1 MEAVPDGARSLTAPE
16 VLVATLIVKL
26 AVVATLAT
34 MLARFR
40 QFRRILLTEQR
51 AWRERLVFAFSL
63 GIPLTGGVTARLL
76 LDYDAADCSLVGPF
90 LAGLLAGP
98 YAGAIV
104 GALLGAPA
112 LVAGEVAAM
121 PFAVGC
127 GFAGGG
133 LREVCPKE
141 SIWRLSPLVFS
152 DLHHHAWELVR
163 RFRVDWLLI
172 LAAAP
177 AGLEI
182 IRQFLGFR
190 FGPSTI
196 FHQPAESLGT
206 AALILLSTVLSAAI
220 PIKMWNTAR
229 IEHRLEEQESLLMA
243 ARVEALTNQINPHF
257 LFNTLTS
264 ISSLIRSQPETAR
277 MLIGKLSA
285 LLRRLL
291 RSQEQFV
298 TLREELTSVD
308 EYLDI
313 ESVRFGPTLT
323 VEKDIGED
331 SLQMVM
337 PSMVLQPL
345 VENSIKHG
353 IERKV
358 GGGRI
363 LIRSRRIDGH
373 GIIEV
378 VDNGAGMADAD
389 LRPNRGA
396 GIGLRNVDE
405 RLRVIYGEN
414 YHLHLESTPGEGTCA
429 RIEIPE
435 LVVPRAVSASAVST

>member
-1 MEAVPDGARSLTAPE
+1 MGAVPDGARFLSATE

-63 GIPLTGGVTARLL
+63 GIPLSGGVTARLL
-76 LDYDAADCSLVGPF
+76 LDYEAADCSLVGPF

-141 SIWRLSPLVFS
+141 SIWRLSPLVFA
-152 DLHHHAWELVR
+152 DLHRHAWELVR
-163 RFRVDWLLI
+163 RFHVDWLLL

-182 IRQFLGFR
+182 IRQALGLR
-190 FGPSTI
+190 FGPATI
-196 FHQPAESLGT
+196 FHQPAESVGT

-220 PIKMWNTAR
+220 PIKIWNTAR

-298 TLREELTSVD
+298 TLEEELASVD

-313 ESVRFGPTLT
+313 EAVRFGPTLT
-323 VEKDIGED
+323 VEKDIGQD
-331 SLQMVM
+331 SLRMVM

-363 LIRSRRIDGH
+363 LIRSRRVDGH
-373 GIIEV
+373 GVIEV

-405 RLRVIYGEN
+405 RLRVVYGEN
-414 YHLHLESTPGEGTCA
+414 YHLRLESTPGEGTCA

-435 LVVPRAVSASAVST
+435 LVVPRAASA

>member
-1 MEAVPDGARSLTAPE
+1 MPPEARFLSTAE
-16 VLVATLIVKL
+16 LLLATLVVKL
-26 AVVATLAT
+26 AIVAALST
-34 MLARFR
+34 MLVRFT

-63 GIPLTGGVTARLL
+63 GIPLVVGVMARLL
-76 LDYDAADCSLVGPF
+76 LNYNAADFSLAGPF

-104 GALLGAPA
+104 GT
-112 LVAGEVAAM
+112 LVGTPTLVGGEVGAL

-141 SIWRLSPLVFS
+141 AIWHLSPLFFT
-152 DLHHHAWELVR
+152 DLHRHAWQIVS
-163 RFRVDWLLI
+163 RFKVDWLLI
-172 LAAAP
+172 LATVP
-177 AGLEI
+177 VGLEL
-182 IRQFLGFR
+182 IRQGVGLR
-190 FGPSTI
+190 FGTDVI
-196 FHQPAESLGT
+196 FFLQPENLWLGG
-206 AALILLSTVLSAAI
+206 LVILSTVLSVAI
-220 PIKMWNTAR
+220 PIKIWNTAR
-229 IEHRLEEQESLLMA
+229 IEHRLQEQDKLLMA
-243 ARVEALTNQINPHF
+243 ARVEALANQINPHF

-277 MLIGKLSA
+277 TLILKLSA
-285 LLRRLL
+285 MLRRML
-291 RSQEQFV
+291 RTQEHFV
-298 TLREELTSVD
+298 TLREELASID

-313 ESVRFGPTLT
+313 EAVRFGPTLV
-323 VEKDIGED
+323 VEKSISPD
-331 SLQMVM
+331 SLDLVM

-353 IERKV
+353 IEKKV

-363 LIRSRRIDGH
+363 LIRSERRDGH
-373 GIIEV
+373 TIIEI
-378 VDNGAGMADAD
+378 VDNGAGMADTD
-389 LRPNRGA
+389 VSRSREG

-414 YHLHLESTPGEGTCA
+414 YHLRLESTPGEGTCA

-435 LVVPRAVSASAVST
+435 LVVERRATA